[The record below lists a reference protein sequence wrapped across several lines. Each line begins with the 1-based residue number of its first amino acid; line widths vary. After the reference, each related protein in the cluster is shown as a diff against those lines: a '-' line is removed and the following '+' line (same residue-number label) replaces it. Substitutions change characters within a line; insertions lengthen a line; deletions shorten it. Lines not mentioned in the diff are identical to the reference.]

1 MNATVTTSWSSS
13 AGTDAIASASNCCA
27 GEPDTASIGNGSRG
41 GPNGSRCAI
50 PIPEPPRM
58 MKYASTRSP
67 RTTVRR
73 SVSLETISTSS
84 YMVSKKSRGSAAA
97 LAAFFPPALPATAGF
112 AASAGLPATAA
123 FAASAGFPAATAFPA
138 SAGFSATAGCAAP
151 LAATAPPATFSDSAF
166 FLASPRFFCCASI
179 AAREIRTGAN
189 ARSTTKRSS
198 VLPSAA
204 SVSESPSPSKVI
216 TSPAMRT

>member
-1 MNATVTTSWSSS
+1 
-13 AGTDAIASASNCCA
+13 
-27 GEPDTASIGNGSRG
+27 
-41 GPNGSRCAI
+41 
-50 PIPEPPRM
+50 M

-112 AASAGLPATAA
+112 AASAGLPATAG
-123 FAASAGFPAATAFPA
+123 FAASAGLPAATAFPA
-138 SAGFSATAGCAAP
+138 SAGFSAPAGAAP
-151 LAATAPPATFSDSAF
+151 LTAAAPPATFSASAF

-189 ARSTTKRSS
+189 ARSTTNRSN